1 MSDEC
6 TKSGTSLWLML
17 DLFFMGLLFI
27 ELAYL
32 KGAWVSHPEL
42 GKDIAL
48 IISTAC
54 LGSFAGIVM
63 LNQGLSNKA
72 FDMRMRVTLVATGS
86 FFAVAALLTGA
97 VLSFL
102 LF

>member
-27 ELAYL
+27 LLGYL
-32 KGAWVSHPEL
+32 KVVWVSKPEL

-48 IISTAC
+48 IASTAL
-54 LGSFAGIVM
+54 LGGFAGLVM

-72 FDMRMRVTLVATGS
+72 FDMRMRITLVAAGS
-86 FFAVAALLTGA
+86 ILAVAALLTSA

-102 LF
+102 LS